1 MRAKDDILTQFQDP
15 VASLK
20 LPDGGIRPLR
30 LFPPQDEECSLTVWC
45 MPAQFSASAIARAVE
60 DCDAHLI
67 NLNVTSDR
75 TPVGE
80 LVVDLRINHRHG
92 EAVAR
97 SLERYGYTVASVDG
111 KASEDPSTSVAMA
124 RVGEL
129 LHYLDI

>member
-1 MRAKDDILTQFQDP
+1 MRAKDDILTQFQDSA
-15 VASLK
+15 ASLK
-20 LPDGGIRPLR
+20 LPDGIRPLR
-30 LFPPQDEECSLTVWC
+30 LFPPQD
-45 MPAQFSASAIARAVE
+45 AQFSASSIARAVE

-75 TPVGE
+75 TDGGE

-97 SLERYGYTVASVDG
+97 SLERYGYTVASIGGDAFDAPGV
-111 KASEDPSTSVAMA
+111 SVA
-124 RVGEL
+124 RERIGEL

>member
-1 MRAKDDILTQFQDP
+1 MRAKDDILTQFQDSA
-15 VASLK
+15 ASLK
-20 LPDGGIRPLR
+20 LPDGIRPLR
-30 LFPPQDEECSLTVWC
+30 LFPPHEECSLTLWC
-45 MPAQFSASAIARAVE
+45 MPAQFSASSIARAVE

-75 TPVGE
+75 TDGGE

-97 SLERYGYTVASVDG
+97 SLERYGYTVASIGGDAFDAPGV
-111 KASEDPSTSVAMA
+111 SVA
-124 RVGEL
+124 RERIGEL